1 MDSEYDPVNTRLE
14 AESTVHPSD
23 CQPAGSEADGAAEGK
38 EEEEDREEVVE
49 VGVAEG
55 EVVGGEVEV
64 VLAELEVADGEAEEA
79 GARGARA
86 SFWKI
91 EIRYPPPQIVFGS
104 PPHLEVQPSLAG
116 TKFALSPHQHSWPYS
131 TPA

>member
-23 CQPAGSEADGAAEGK
+23 CQPAGSEADGAAED
-38 EEEEDREEVVE
+38 EEEDREEVVE
-49 VGVAEG
+49 V
-55 EVVGGEVEV
+55 VGGV
-64 VLAELEVADGEAEEA
+64 VDVALAELEVADGEAEEA

-86 SFWKI
+86 SFWKM

>member
-23 CQPAGSEADGAAEGK
+23 CQPAGSEADGAAED
-38 EEEEDREEVVE
+38 EEEDREEVVE
-49 VGVAEG
+49 V
-55 EVVGGEVEV
+55 VGGV
-64 VLAELEVADGEAEEA
+64 VDVALAELEVADGEAEEA

>member
-23 CQPAGSEADGAAEGK
+23 CQPAGSEADGAAED
-38 EEEEDREEVVE
+38 EEEDREEVVE
-49 VGVAEG
+49 VVAEG
-55 EVVGGEVEV
+55 EVVGGVVEV
-64 VLAELEVADGEAEEA
+64 ALAELEVADGEAEEA

-86 SFWKI
+86 SFWKM
-91 EIRYPPPQIVFGS
+91 EIRYPPPQIVPGS
-104 PPHLEVQPSLAG
+104 PPHLDVQPSLAG